1 MRQLLNER
9 NKELAALMIKKT
21 KQNGKLDD
29 KDSEAYEAA
38 LARFNARANANRRRA
53 SKKNIDWESGKDA
66 RAEGHIAR
74 ATRGVKKEKKGAAE
88 KAARAHGD
96 VKEWKRLT
104 SNGEL
109 IAEQGI
115 LHALKALG
123 KWGVKKLTRGGTK
136 STPRTPTPTR
146 TSPIIDPATKKPL
159 QVKMSKAEKAAAD
172 AKKAEKAKES
182 GKAAEKAEVEA
193 IRQTR
198 RAEKSARPLKDKII
212 GGAKGT
218 AKVAG
223 GGAAGYGLKK
233 TYDVA
238 KAGSKALEGGAES
251 VKGAAK
257 DIKQAGSELRSKAG
271 ETVDYMKTQGRKATD
286 YLGITTPEPKKP
298 PFGPQQMKN
307 TPLRTGPPFK
317 PQPGAKT
324 PPKKKG
330 GWFKD
335 KDGNWKTGAKV
346 AGAVGGAYLAK
357 KTLDA
362 FKDDK

>member
-1 MRQLLNER
+1 MRQLLHER

-109 IAEQGI
+109 INEGNPWWLA
-115 LHALKALG
+115 AKALA
-123 KWGVKKLTRGGTK
+123 KKGVKWLGRKSAAGAAKLPAAAGTAARKTVEVGTK
-136 STPRTPTPTR
+136 AVR
-146 TSPIIDPATKKPL
+146 K
-159 QVKMSKAEKAAAD
+159 
-172 AKKAEKAKES
+172 
-182 GKAAEKAEVEA
+182 
-193 IRQTR
+193 
-198 RAEKSARPLKDKII
+198 
-212 GGAKGT
+212 T
-218 AKVAG
+218 ALPV
-223 GGAAGYGLKK
+223 GGAATMY
-233 TYDVA
+233 
-238 KAGSKALEGGAES
+238 
-251 VKGAAK
+251 KG
-257 DIKQAGSELRSKAG
+257 
-271 ETVDYMKTQGRKATD
+271 VDN
-286 YLGITTPEPKKP
+286 LTT
-298 PFGPQQMKN
+298 
-307 TPLRTGPPFK
+307 
-317 PQPGAKT
+317 GAKEMGTAVANRIDPKGRDARMGTQNKADT
-324 PPKKKG
+324 PTQNKADTPTQKKADTPTTTSAKPKTTTTTPKKKG
-330 GWFKD
+330 GFFKD
-335 KDGNWKTGAKV
+335 KDGNWTTGAKV
-346 AGAVGGAYLAK
+346 AGAVGGAYVAK